1 MPRRRGSGRKLT
13 LAQRSRKVD
22 PAIKAVA
29 HNLSGAGRARVKRPF
44 FQLNEQ
50 DVTTIV
56 AELESR
62 LRARL

>member
-1 MPRRRGSGRKLT
+1 MPQRKGSGRRST
-13 LAQRSRKVD
+13 FIRRSRKAD
-22 PAIKAVA
+22 AAEKAVI
-29 HNLSGAGRARVKRPF
+29 HNLKGAGRSRVKRPF